1 MKIPK
6 ESGVNLNYL
15 FLIFITF
22 SLIACELGSDY
33 TKSNQNLKNKNGAV
47 SSTSSLA
54 SAAGIDIMK
63 KGGNAFDAIVA
74 TGFTLA
80 VTSPSNGNIGGGG
93 FMVARTAEGEIVTL
107 DFREKAPT
115 LSYETMFLDQEG
127 NYSRN
132 LALLSHKSSG
142 VPGTVDGL
150 LKIFDDYGS
159 GNFTLDEI
167 MSYAIDY
174 AENGHAINKSSAW
187 GFDFY
192 KHLFLEDKG
201 STEIFIKN
209 YSLEMR
215 QLKEDVQNETIPEE
229 EYIKKMRDIK
239 EWNEGDII
247 VQKDLAKTLKRIA
260 TNGRDG
266 FYDGETADLI
276 VSEMKAN
283 NGLISHDDLNEYS
296 SVYREPIVGSYRGY
310 TIISMGPPS
319 SGGPLIIQMLNM
331 LENFDVSSMTRNS
344 TEFVHML
351 TEIQRLAYADRAIH
365 LGDPD
370 FYPSPVP
377 MLISKDYAKKRL
389 ELVSMDKATP
399 STDIA
404 AGSTIPE
411 SMETTHYSAM
421 DKFGNTVGITTTIN
435 LSYGNKKIV
444 DGAGFLLNNEM
455 DDFASS
461 PGSQN
466 AFGLIGYEANSIKP
480 AKRPLSSMSPTI
492 VLNPEGEPLMTI
504 GAAGGSRIITTVLQV
519 IISVIDHKLN
529 VQEAISLGRTHSQ
542 WIPDVIRYEGK
553 NKMNTEFNQFLPS
566 LSTKQIED
574 LKSLNH
580 KFEDGN
586 VENGIYYLARA
597 HGIMYKDGQFI
608 TGVDWRGNGEISDG
622 ITY

>member
-1 MKIPK
+1 MKKI
-6 ESGVNLNYL
+6 LNSL
-15 FLIFITF
+15 FLSMFML
-22 SLIACELGSDY
+22 SLMACKFGSDY
-33 TKSNQNLKNKNGAV
+33 TQTSQNLENKNGAV
-47 SSTSSLA
+47 SSTSRLA

-93 FMVARTAEGEIVTL
+93 FMVARTANGEIVTL

-115 LSYETMFLDQEG
+115 LSYETMFLDENG

-150 LKIFDDYGS
+150 IKIFDDYGS

-167 MSYAIDY
+167 LSYAIDY
-174 AENGHAINKSSAW
+174 AENGHAINKSSAF

-201 STEIFIKN
+201 STEVFIKD

-215 QLKEDVQNETIPEE
+215 QLQEDVSNGTIPEE
-229 EYIKKMRDIK
+229 EYIKKMRQLNQ
-239 EWNEGDII
+239 WNEGDII
-247 VQKDLAKTLKRIA
+247 VQKDLAETLKRIA
-260 TNGRDG
+260 LNGRDG
-266 FYDGETADLI
+266 FYEGKTADLI
-276 VSEMKAN
+276 VNEMKLN
-283 NGLISHDDLNEYS
+283 NGLISHDDLKEYN
-296 SVYREPIVGSYRGY
+296 SVYREPIVGNYRGH

-331 LENFDVSSMTRNS
+331 LENFEVQAMKRNS

-389 ELVSMDKATP
+389 GLISMDKATP
-399 STDIA
+399 SSEIA
-404 AGSTIPE
+404 AGSTTPE

-435 LSYGNKKIV
+435 LSFGNKKIV

-492 VLNPEGEPLMTI
+492 VLNPEGESLMTI

-519 IISVIDHKLN
+519 IISVVDHKLN
-529 VQEAISLGRTHSQ
+529 VQEAINLGRTHSQ
-542 WIPDVIRYEGK
+542 WIPDVIRYEGI
-553 NKMNTEFNQFLPS
+553 NDMNTKSNEFLPS
-566 LSTKQIED
+566 LSTKQIDE
-574 LKSLNH
+574 LKNLNH
-580 KFEDGN
+580 RFEDGN

-597 HGIMYKDGQFI
+597 HGIMYKDGQFT

>member
-1 MKIPK
+1 MKK
-6 ESGVNLNYL
+6 NLNYL
-15 FLIFITF
+15 FLILATF

-33 TKSNQNLKNKNGAV
+33 TKTNQNLKNKNGAV

-150 LKIFDDYGS
+150 IRIFNDYGS

-167 MSYAIDY
+167 LSYAIDY

-209 YSLEMR
+209 YSLEKR
-215 QLKEDVQNETIPEE
+215 QLQEDVQNETIPEE

-260 TNGRDG
+260 RNGRDG
-266 FYDGETADLI
+266 FYEGKTADFI

-283 NGLISHDDLNEYS
+283 NGLITYEDLKEYN
-296 SVYREPIVGSYRGY
+296 SVYRKPVIGSYRGY

-421 DKFGNTVGITTTIN
+421 DKLGNTVGITTTIN

-492 VLNPEGEPLMTI
+492 VLTPEGEPLMTI

-519 IISVIDHKLN
+519 IISVIDHNLS
-529 VQEAISLGRTHSQ
+529 VQDAINLGRTHSQ

-566 LSTKQIED
+566 LSEKQISELEELD
-574 LKSLNH
+574 H

-586 VENGIYYLARA
+586 VENGMYYLARA
-597 HGIMYKDGQFI
+597 HGIMFKKGQFF

>member
-1 MKIPK
+1 MKK
-6 ESGVNLNYL
+6 NLNYL

-33 TKSNQNLKNKNGAV
+33 TKTNQNLNNKNGAV

-63 KGGNAFDAIVA
+63 KGGNAFDAVVA
-74 TGFTLA
+74 TGFCLA

-150 LKIFDDYGS
+150 IRIFNDYGS

-167 MSYAIDY
+167 LSYAIDY
-174 AENGHAINKSSAW
+174 AENGHTINKSSAW

-215 QLKEDVQNETIPEE
+215 QLQEDVQNETIPEE

-266 FYDGETADLI
+266 FYEGETADLI

-283 NGLISHDDLNEYS
+283 NGLITYEDLKEYN
-296 SVYREPIVGSYRGY
+296 SVYRKPIIGTYRGY
-310 TIISMGPPS
+310 NIISMGPPS

-331 LENFDVSSMTRNS
+331 LENFDVASMTRNS
-344 TEFVHML
+344 TEFVHLL

-404 AGSTIPE
+404 AGSTIRE

-421 DKFGNTVGITTTIN
+421 DKLGNIVGITTTIN

-492 VLNPEGEPLMTI
+492 VLTPEGEPLMTI
-504 GAAGGSRIITTVLQV
+504 GAAGGSRIITTVLQI
-519 IISVIDHKLN
+519 IISVVDHNLS
-529 VQEAISLGRTHSQ
+529 VQDAINLGRTHSQ

-566 LSTKQIED
+566 LSEKQISELEKLD
-574 LKSLNH
+574 H

-586 VENGIYYLARA
+586 VESGMYYLARA
-597 HGIMYKDGQFI
+597 HGIMYKNGQFF

>member
-1 MKIPK
+1 MFM
-6 ESGVNLNYL
+6 L
-15 FLIFITF
+15 
-22 SLIACELGSDY
+22 SLMACKFGSDY
-33 TKSNQNLKNKNGAV
+33 TQTNQNLENKNGAV
-47 SSTSSLA
+47 SSTSRLA

-93 FMVARTAEGEIVTL
+93 FMVARTANGEIVTL

-115 LSYETMFLDQEG
+115 LSYETMFLDENG

-150 LKIFDDYGS
+150 IKIFNDYGS
-159 GNFTLDEI
+159 GNFTLNEI
-167 MSYAIDY
+167 LSYAIEY
-174 AENGHAINKSSAW
+174 AENGHAINKSSAF

-201 STEIFIKN
+201 STEVFIKD

-215 QLKEDVQNETIPEE
+215 QLQEDVSNGTIPEE
-229 EYIKKMRDIK
+229 EYIKKMR
-239 EWNEGDII
+239 ELNQWNEGDVI
-247 VQKDLAKTLKRIA
+247 VQKDLAETLKRIA
-260 TNGRDG
+260 LNGRDG
-266 FYDGETADLI
+266 FYEGKTADLI
-276 VSEMKAN
+276 VNEMKLN
-283 NGLISHDDLNEYS
+283 NGLISHDDLKEYN
-296 SVYREPIVGSYRGY
+296 SVYREPIVGNYRGH

-331 LENFDVSSMTRNS
+331 LENFEVQAMKRNS

-389 ELVSMDKATP
+389 GLISMDKATP
-399 STDIA
+399 SSEIA
-404 AGSTIPE
+404 AGSTTPE

-435 LSYGNKKIV
+435 LSFGNKKIV

-492 VLNPEGEPLMTI
+492 VLNPEGESLMTI

-519 IISVIDHKLN
+519 IISVVDHKLN
-529 VQEAISLGRTHSQ
+529 VQEAINLGRTHSQ
-542 WIPDVIRYEGK
+542 WIPDVIRYEGI
-553 NKMNTEFNQFLPS
+553 NDMNTKSNEFLPS
-566 LSTKQIED
+566 LSTKQIDE
-574 LKSLNH
+574 LKNLNH
-580 KFEDGN
+580 RFEDGN

-597 HGIMYKDGQFI
+597 HGIMYKDGQFT

>member
-1 MKIPK
+1 MKK
-6 ESGVNLNYL
+6 NLNYL
-15 FLIFITF
+15 FLIFITL
-22 SLIACELGSDY
+22 SLIACEFGSDY
-33 TKSNQNLKNKNGAV
+33 TKTNQNLNNKNGAV
-47 SSTSSLA
+47 SSTSRLA
-54 SAAGIDIMK
+54 SAAGVDIMK

-93 FMVARTAEGEIVTL
+93 FMVARTANGEIVTL

-115 LSYETMFLDQEG
+115 LSYETMFLDENG

-150 LKIFDDYGS
+150 LRIFDDYGS
-159 GNFTLDEI
+159 GNFTIEEI
-167 MSYAIDY
+167 LSYSIDY
-174 AENGHAINKSSAW
+174 AENGHAINKSSAF

-201 STEIFIKN
+201 STDIFIKD

-215 QLKEDVQNETIPEE
+215 QLQEDVLNGTIPQE
-229 EYIKKMRDIK
+229 EYINKMRLLKQWD
-239 EWNEGDII
+239 EGDII
-247 VQKDLAKTLKRIA
+247 VQKDLAETLKRIA
-260 TNGRDG
+260 TDGRDG
-266 FYDGETADLI
+266 FYKGKTADLI
-276 VSEMKAN
+276 VNEMKAN
-283 NGLISHDDLNEYS
+283 NGLISHDDLKEYN

-331 LENFDVSSMTRNS
+331 LENFDVASMKRNS
-344 TEFVHML
+344 SEFVHML

-377 MLISKDYAKKRL
+377 MLISKEYAKKRL
-389 ELVSMDKATP
+389 GLVSMDKATP
-399 STDIA
+399 STEIA
-404 AGSTIPE
+404 AGNTTPE

-529 VQEAISLGRTHSQ
+529 VQEAINLGRTHSQ
-542 WIPDVIRYEGK
+542 WIPDVIRYEGE
-553 NKMNTEFNQFLPS
+553 NRMNTEFNQFLPS

>member
-1 MKIPK
+1 MFM
-6 ESGVNLNYL
+6 L
-15 FLIFITF
+15 
-22 SLIACELGSDY
+22 SLMACKFGSDY
-33 TKSNQNLKNKNGAV
+33 TQTIQNLDNRNGAV
-47 SSTSSLA
+47 SSTSRLA

-93 FMVARTAEGEIVTL
+93 FMVARTANGEIVTL

-115 LSYETMFLDQEG
+115 LSYETMFLDENG

-132 LALLSHKSSG
+132 LALFSHKSSG

-150 LKIFDDYGS
+150 IKIFNDYGS
-159 GNFTLDEI
+159 GNFTLNEI
-167 MSYAIDY
+167 LSYAIEY
-174 AENGHAINKSSAW
+174 AENGHAINKSSAF

-201 STEIFIKN
+201 STEVFIKD

-215 QLKEDVQNETIPEE
+215 QLQEDVSNGTIPEE
-229 EYIKKMRDIK
+229 EYIKKMRQINQ
-239 EWNEGDII
+239 WNEGDVI
-247 VQKDLAKTLKRIA
+247 VQKDLAETLKRIA
-260 TNGRDG
+260 LNGRDG
-266 FYDGETADLI
+266 FYEGKTADLI
-276 VSEMKAN
+276 VNEMKLN
-283 NGLISHDDLNEYS
+283 NGLISHEDLKEYN
-296 SVYREPIVGSYRGY
+296 SVYREPIVGNYRGH

-331 LENFDVSSMTRNS
+331 LENFEVQAMKRNS

-389 ELVSMDKATP
+389 GLISMDKATP
-399 STDIA
+399 SSEIA
-404 AGSTIPE
+404 AGSTTPE

-435 LSYGNKKIV
+435 LSFGNKKIV

-492 VLNPEGEPLMTI
+492 VLNPEGESLMTI

-519 IISVIDHKLN
+519 IISVVDHKLN
-529 VQEAISLGRTHSQ
+529 VQEAINLGRTHSQ
-542 WIPDVIRYEGK
+542 WIPDVIRYEGV
-553 NKMNTEFNQFLPS
+553 NDMNTKFNEFLPS
-566 LSTKQIED
+566 LSTKQIDE
-574 LKSLNH
+574 LKNLNH
-580 KFEDGN
+580 RFEDGN

-597 HGIMYKDGQFI
+597 HGIMYKDGQFT

>member
-1 MKIPK
+1 MEIILKK
-6 ESGVNLNYL
+6 TS
-15 FLIFITF
+15 LILIAI

-33 TKSNQNLKNKNGAV
+33 PLANNNEENRNGAV
-47 SSTSSLA
+47 SSTSNLA
-54 SAAGIDIMK
+54 SEAGIDIMK

-80 VTSPSNGNIGGGG
+80 VTSPANGNIGGGG
-93 FMVARTAEGEIVTL
+93 FMVARTADGEIISL

-115 LSYETMFLDQEG
+115 LSYETMFLDQDG
-127 NYSRN
+127 KYSRN
-132 LALLSHKSSG
+132 LALLSHQSSG

-150 LKIFDDYGS
+150 IKIFNDYGS
-159 GNFTLDEI
+159 GNFTLQEI
-167 MSYAIDY
+167 LSYAIDY
-174 AENGHAINKSSAW
+174 AENGHAINKSSAF

-192 KHLFLEDKG
+192 KHFFLEDVG
-201 STEIFIKN
+201 STEIFIKD

-215 QLKEDVQNETIPEE
+215 QLQEDVLNGTIPEE
-229 EYIKKMRDIK
+229 EYIKKMRALDQ
-239 EWNEGDII
+239 WNQGDII
-247 VQKDLAKTLKRIA
+247 YQKDLAETLKRIA
-260 TNGRDG
+260 KNGRDG
-266 FYDGETADLI
+266 FYKGETADLI
-276 VSEMKAN
+276 VDEMKSN
-283 NGLISHDDLNEYS
+283 NGLISHADLEEYN
-296 SVYREPIVGSYRGY
+296 SVYRDPIIGNYRGF
-310 TIISMGPPS
+310 TIASMGPPS

-331 LENFDVSSMTRNS
+331 LENFDVSSMKRNS
-344 TEFVHML
+344 TQFVHML

-370 FYPSPVP
+370 FYPSPIP
-377 MLISKDYAKKRL
+377 MLVSKDYAKKRL
-389 ELVSMDKATP
+389 GLVSMDKATP
-399 STDIA
+399 SEEIA
-404 AGSTIPE
+404 AGKSIPE

-421 DKFGNTVGITTTIN
+421 DSFGNTVGITTTIN

-455 DDFASS
+455 DDFATS
-461 PGSQN
+461 PGVQN

-492 VLNPEGEPLMTI
+492 VLDPDGKPLMTI

-519 IISVIDHKLN
+519 IISVVDHNLN
-529 VQEAISLGRTHSQ
+529 VQDAINLGRTHSQ

-553 NKMNTEFNQFLPS
+553 NNLIEESNKFLPS
-566 LSTKQIED
+566 LSSKQIDE
-574 LKSLNH
+574 LKMLNH

-586 VENGIYYLARA
+586 VENGNYFIARA
-597 HGIMYKDGQFI
+597 HGIMYKNGQFF

>member
-1 MKIPK
+1 MKK
-6 ESGVNLNYL
+6 NLNYL
-15 FLIFITF
+15 FLILATF

-33 TKSNQNLKNKNGAV
+33 TKTNQNLKNKNGAV

-150 LKIFDDYGS
+150 IRIFNDYGS

-167 MSYAIDY
+167 LSYAIDY

-215 QLKEDVQNETIPEE
+215 QLQEDVQNETIPEE
-229 EYIKKMRDIK
+229 EYIKKMRDIN

-260 TNGRDG
+260 INGRDG
-266 FYDGETADLI
+266 FYEGETADLI

-283 NGLISHDDLNEYS
+283 NGLITHEDLKEYN
-296 SVYREPIVGSYRGY
+296 SVYRKPIIGSYRGY

-331 LENFDVSSMTRNS
+331 LENFDVASMTRNS

-421 DKFGNTVGITTTIN
+421 DKLGNTVGITTTIN

-492 VLNPEGEPLMTI
+492 VLTPEGEPLMTI

-519 IISVIDHKLN
+519 IISVVDHNLP
-529 VQEAISLGRTHSQ
+529 VQDAINLGRTHSQ

-566 LSTKQIED
+566 LSEKQISELEELD
-574 LKSLNH
+574 H

-586 VENGIYYLARA
+586 VESGMYYLARA
-597 HGIMYKDGQFI
+597 HGIMYKKGQFF

>member
-1 MKIPK
+1 MKK
-6 ESGVNLNYL
+6 NLNYL
-15 FLIFITF
+15 FLILATF

-33 TKSNQNLKNKNGAV
+33 TKTNQNLKNKNGAV

-150 LKIFDDYGS
+150 IRIFNDYGS

-167 MSYAIDY
+167 LSYAIDY

-215 QLKEDVQNETIPEE
+215 QLQEDVQNETIPEE

-247 VQKDLAKTLKRIA
+247 VQTDLAKTLKRIA

-266 FYDGETADLI
+266 FYEGETADLI

-283 NGLISHDDLNEYS
+283 NGLITYEDLKEYN
-296 SVYREPIVGSYRGY
+296 SVYRKPVIGSYRGY

-421 DKFGNTVGITTTIN
+421 DKLGNTVGITTTIN

-492 VLNPEGEPLMTI
+492 VLSPEGEPLMTI

-519 IISVIDHKLN
+519 IISVVDHNLS
-529 VQEAISLGRTHSQ
+529 VQDAINLGRTHSQ

-566 LSTKQIED
+566 LSEKQISELEELD
-574 LKSLNH
+574 H

-586 VENGIYYLARA
+586 VESGMYYLARA
-597 HGIMYKDGQFI
+597 HGIMYKKGQFF

>member
-1 MKIPK
+1 MFM
-6 ESGVNLNYL
+6 L
-15 FLIFITF
+15 
-22 SLIACELGSDY
+22 SLMACKFGSDY
-33 TKSNQNLKNKNGAV
+33 TQTSQNLENKNGAV
-47 SSTSSLA
+47 SSTSRLA

-93 FMVARTAEGEIVTL
+93 FMVARTANGEIITL

-115 LSYETMFLDQEG
+115 LSYETMFLDENG

-150 LKIFDDYGS
+150 IKIFNDYGS
-159 GNFTLDEI
+159 GNFTLNEI
-167 MSYAIDY
+167 LSYAIEY
-174 AENGHAINKSSAW
+174 AENGHAINKSSAF

-201 STEIFIKN
+201 STEVFIKD

-215 QLKEDVQNETIPEE
+215 QLQEDVSNGTIPEE
-229 EYIKKMRDIK
+229 EYIKKMRQLNQ
-239 EWNEGDII
+239 WNEGDII
-247 VQKDLAKTLKRIA
+247 VQKDLAETLKRIA
-260 TNGRDG
+260 LNGRDG
-266 FYDGETADLI
+266 FYEGKTADLI
-276 VSEMKAN
+276 VNEMKLN
-283 NGLISHDDLNEYS
+283 NGLISHDDLKEYN
-296 SVYREPIVGSYRGY
+296 SVYREPIVGNYRGH

-331 LENFDVSSMTRNS
+331 LENFEVQAMKRNS

-389 ELVSMDKATP
+389 GLISMDKATP
-399 STDIA
+399 SSEIA
-404 AGSTIPE
+404 AGSTTPE

-435 LSYGNKKIV
+435 LSFGNKKIV

-492 VLNPEGEPLMTI
+492 VLNPEGESLMTI

-519 IISVIDHKLN
+519 IISVVDHKLN
-529 VQEAISLGRTHSQ
+529 VQEAINLGRTHSQ
-542 WIPDVIRYEGK
+542 WIPDVIRYEGV
-553 NKMNTEFNQFLPS
+553 NDMNTKSNEFLPS
-566 LSTKQIED
+566 LSAKQIDE
-574 LKSLNH
+574 LKNLNH
-580 KFEDGN
+580 RFEDGN

-597 HGIMYKDGQFI
+597 HGIMYKDGQFT

>member
-1 MKIPK
+1 M
-6 ESGVNLNYL
+6 L
-15 FLIFITF
+15 
-22 SLIACELGSDY
+22 SLMACKFGSDY
-33 TKSNQNLKNKNGAV
+33 TQTSQNIENKNGAV
-47 SSTSSLA
+47 SSTSRLA

-93 FMVARTAEGEIVTL
+93 FMVARTANGEIVTL

-115 LSYETMFLDQEG
+115 LSYETMFLDENG

-150 LKIFDDYGS
+150 IKIFDDYGS

-167 MSYAIDY
+167 LSYAIDY
-174 AENGHAINKSSAW
+174 AENGHAINKSSAF

-201 STEIFIKN
+201 STEVFIKD

-215 QLKEDVQNETIPEE
+215 QLQEDVSNGTIPEE
-229 EYIKKMRDIK
+229 EYIKKMRQLNQ
-239 EWNEGDII
+239 WNEGDII
-247 VQKDLAKTLKRIA
+247 VQKDLAETLKRIA
-260 TNGRDG
+260 LNGRDG
-266 FYDGETADLI
+266 FYEGKTADLI
-276 VSEMKAN
+276 VNEMKLN
-283 NGLISHDDLNEYS
+283 NGLISHDDLKEYN
-296 SVYREPIVGSYRGY
+296 SVYREPIVGNYRGH

-331 LENFDVSSMTRNS
+331 LENFEVQAMKRNS

-389 ELVSMDKATP
+389 GLISMDKATP
-399 STDIA
+399 SSEIA
-404 AGSTIPE
+404 AGSTTPE

-435 LSYGNKKIV
+435 LSFGNKKIV

-492 VLNPEGEPLMTI
+492 VLNPEGESLMTI

-519 IISVIDHKLN
+519 IISVVDHKLN
-529 VQEAISLGRTHSQ
+529 VQEAINLGRTHSQ
-542 WIPDVIRYEGK
+542 WIPDVIRYEGI
-553 NKMNTEFNQFLPS
+553 NDMNTKSNEFLPS
-566 LSTKQIED
+566 LSTKQIDE
-574 LKSLNH
+574 LKNLNH
-580 KFEDGN
+580 RFEDGN

-597 HGIMYKDGQFI
+597 HGIMYKDGQFT

>member
-1 MKIPK
+1 MKK
-6 ESGVNLNYL
+6 NLNYL
-15 FLIFITF
+15 FLILATF

-33 TKSNQNLKNKNGAV
+33 KKANQNLKNKNGAV

-93 FMVARTAEGEIVTL
+93 FMVAITAAGEIVTL

-150 LKIFDDYGS
+150 IRIFNDYGS

-167 MSYAIDY
+167 LSYAIDY
-174 AENGHAINKSSAW
+174 AENGHAVNKSSAW

-266 FYDGETADLI
+266 FYKGETADLI
-276 VSEMKAN
+276 VKEMKAN
-283 NGLISHDDLNEYS
+283 NGLITYEDLKEYN
-296 SVYREPIVGSYRGY
+296 SVYRKPIVGNYRGY

-421 DKFGNTVGITTTIN
+421 DKLGNTVGITTTIN

-492 VLNPEGEPLMTI
+492 VLTPEGEPLMTI

-519 IISVIDHKLN
+519 IISVVDHNLS
-529 VQEAISLGRTHSQ
+529 VQDAINLGRTHSQ

-566 LSTKQIED
+566 LSEKQISELED
-574 LKSLNH
+574 LDH

-586 VENGIYYLARA
+586 VESGMYYLARA
-597 HGIMYKDGQFI
+597 HGIMYKNGQFL

>member
-1 MKIPK
+1 MKK
-6 ESGVNLNYL
+6 NLNYL
-15 FLIFITF
+15 LLILSTF

-33 TKSNQNLKNKNGAV
+33 TKTNQNLKNKNGAV

-150 LKIFDDYGS
+150 IRIFNDYGS

-167 MSYAIDY
+167 LSYAIDY

-215 QLKEDVQNETIPEE
+215 QLQEDVQNETIPEE

-266 FYDGETADLI
+266 FYEGKTADLI

-283 NGLISHDDLNEYS
+283 NGLITYKDLKEYN
-296 SVYREPIVGSYRGY
+296 SVYRKPIIGSYRGY
-310 TIISMGPPS
+310 TMISMGPPS

-377 MLISKDYAKKRL
+377 MLISKNYAKKRL

-421 DKFGNTVGITTTIN
+421 DKLGNTVGITTTIN

-492 VLNPEGEPLMTI
+492 VLSPEGEPLMTI

-519 IISVIDHKLN
+519 IISVVDHNLS
-529 VQEAISLGRTHSQ
+529 VQDAINLGRTHSQ

-566 LSTKQIED
+566 LSEKQISELEELD
-574 LKSLNH
+574 H

-586 VENGIYYLARA
+586 VESGMYYLARA
-597 HGIMYKDGQFI
+597 HGIMYKKGQFF

>member
-1 MKIPK
+1 MKK
-6 ESGVNLNYL
+6 NLNYL
-15 FLIFITF
+15 FLILATF

-33 TKSNQNLKNKNGAV
+33 TKTNQNLKNKNGAV

-150 LKIFDDYGS
+150 IRIFNDYGS

-167 MSYAIDY
+167 LSYAIDY

-215 QLKEDVQNETIPEE
+215 QLQEDVQNETIPEE

-266 FYDGETADLI
+266 FYEGETADLI

-283 NGLISHDDLNEYS
+283 NGLITYEDLKEYN
-296 SVYREPIVGSYRGY
+296 SVYRKPIIGSYRGY

-389 ELVSMDKATP
+389 ELVSMNKATP

-404 AGSTIPE
+404 AGSAIPE

-421 DKFGNTVGITTTIN
+421 DKLGNTVGITTTIN

-492 VLNPEGEPLMTI
+492 VLTPEGEPLMTI

-519 IISVIDHKLN
+519 IISVVDHNLS
-529 VQEAISLGRTHSQ
+529 VQDAINLGRTHSQ

-566 LSTKQIED
+566 LSEKQISELEELD
-574 LKSLNH
+574 H

-586 VENGIYYLARA
+586 VESGMYYLARA
-597 HGIMYKDGQFI
+597 HGIMYKKGQFF

>member
-1 MKIPK
+1 MFM
-6 ESGVNLNYL
+6 L
-15 FLIFITF
+15 
-22 SLIACELGSDY
+22 SLMACKFGSDY
-33 TKSNQNLKNKNGAV
+33 TQTNQNLENKNGAV
-47 SSTSSLA
+47 SSTSRLA

-93 FMVARTAEGEIVTL
+93 FMVARTANGEIVTL

-115 LSYETMFLDQEG
+115 LSYETMFLDENG

-132 LALLSHKSSG
+132 LALFSHKSSG

-150 LKIFDDYGS
+150 IKIFNDYGS
-159 GNFTLDEI
+159 GNFTLNEI
-167 MSYAIDY
+167 LSYAIEY
-174 AENGHAINKSSAW
+174 AENGHAINKSSAF

-201 STEIFIKN
+201 STEVFIKD

-215 QLKEDVQNETIPEE
+215 QLQEDVSNGTIPEE
-229 EYIKKMRDIK
+229 EYIKKMRQINQ
-239 EWNEGDII
+239 WNEGDVI
-247 VQKDLAKTLKRIA
+247 VQKDLAETLKRIA
-260 TNGRDG
+260 LNGRDG
-266 FYDGETADLI
+266 FYEGKTADLI
-276 VSEMKAN
+276 VNEMKLN
-283 NGLISHDDLNEYS
+283 NGLISHEDLKEYN
-296 SVYREPIVGSYRGY
+296 SVYREPIVGNYRGH

-331 LENFDVSSMTRNS
+331 LENFEVQAMKRNS

-389 ELVSMDKATP
+389 GLISMDKATP
-399 STDIA
+399 SSEIA
-404 AGSTIPE
+404 AGSTTPE

-435 LSYGNKKIV
+435 LSFGNKKIV

-492 VLNPEGEPLMTI
+492 VLNPEGESLMTI

-519 IISVIDHKLN
+519 IISVVDHKLN
-529 VQEAISLGRTHSQ
+529 VQEAINLGRTHSQ
-542 WIPDVIRYEGK
+542 WIPDVIRYEGV
-553 NKMNTEFNQFLPS
+553 NNMNAKSNEFLPS
-566 LSTKQIED
+566 LSTKQIDE
-574 LKSLNH
+574 LKNLNH
-580 KFEDGN
+580 RFEDGN

-597 HGIMYKDGQFI
+597 HGIMYKDGQFT

>member
-1 MKIPK
+1 MKIILK
-6 ESGVNLNYL
+6 KTS
-15 FLIFITF
+15 LILIAI

-33 TKSNQNLKNKNGAV
+33 PLANKNKENKNGAV
-47 SSTSSLA
+47 SSTSNLA
-54 SAAGIDIMK
+54 SEAGIDIMK

-80 VTSPSNGNIGGGG
+80 VTSPANGNIGGGG
-93 FMVARTAEGEIVTL
+93 FMVARTADGEIISL

-115 LSYETMFLDQEG
+115 LSYETMFLDQDG
-127 NYSRN
+127 KYSRN
-132 LALLSHKSSG
+132 LALLSHQSSG

-150 LKIFDDYGS
+150 IKIFDDYGS
-159 GNFTLDEI
+159 GNFTLQEI
-167 MSYAIDY
+167 LSYAIDY
-174 AENGHAINKSSAW
+174 AENGHAINKSSAF

-192 KHLFLEDKG
+192 KHFFLEDVG
-201 STEIFIKN
+201 STEIFIKD

-215 QLKEDVQNETIPEE
+215 QLQEDVLNGTIPEE
-229 EYIKKMRDIK
+229 EYIKKMRALDQ
-239 EWNEGDII
+239 WNQGDII
-247 VQKDLAKTLKRIA
+247 YQKDLAETLKRIA
-260 TNGRDG
+260 KNGRDG
-266 FYDGETADLI
+266 FYKGETADLI
-276 VSEMKAN
+276 VDEMKSN
-283 NGLISHDDLNEYS
+283 NGLISHADLEEYN
-296 SVYREPIVGSYRGY
+296 SVYRDPIIGNYRGF
-310 TIISMGPPS
+310 TIASMGPPS

-331 LENFDVSSMTRNS
+331 LENFDVSSMKRNS
-344 TEFVHML
+344 TQFVHML

-370 FYPSPVP
+370 FYPSPIP
-377 MLISKDYAKKRL
+377 MLVSKDYAKKRL
-389 ELVSMDKATP
+389 GLVSMDKATP
-399 STDIA
+399 SEEIA
-404 AGSTIPE
+404 AGKSIPE

-421 DKFGNTVGITTTIN
+421 DSFGNTVGITTTIN

-455 DDFASS
+455 DDFATS
-461 PGSQN
+461 PGVQN

-492 VLNPEGEPLMTI
+492 VLDPDGKPLMTI

-519 IISVIDHKLN
+519 IISVVDHNLN
-529 VQEAISLGRTHSQ
+529 VQDAINLGRTHSQ

-553 NKMNTEFNQFLPS
+553 NNLIEESNKFLPS
-566 LSTKQIED
+566 LSRKQIDE
-574 LKSLNH
+574 LKMLNH

-586 VENGIYYLARA
+586 VENGNYFIARA
-597 HGIMYKDGQFI
+597 HGIMYKNGQFF

>member
-1 MKIPK
+1 M
-6 ESGVNLNYL
+6 L
-15 FLIFITF
+15 
-22 SLIACELGSDY
+22 SLMACKFGSDY
-33 TKSNQNLKNKNGAV
+33 TQTSQNIENKNGAV
-47 SSTSSLA
+47 SSTSRLA

-93 FMVARTAEGEIVTL
+93 FMVARTANGEIVTL

-115 LSYETMFLDQEG
+115 LSYETMFLDENG

-150 LKIFDDYGS
+150 IKIFNDYGS
-159 GNFTLDEI
+159 GNFTLNEI
-167 MSYAIDY
+167 LSYAIDY
-174 AENGHAINKSSAW
+174 AENGHAINKSSAF

-201 STEIFIKN
+201 STEVFIKD

-215 QLKEDVQNETIPEE
+215 QLQEDVSNGTIPEE
-229 EYIKKMRDIK
+229 EYIKKMRQLNQ
-239 EWNEGDII
+239 WNEGDII
-247 VQKDLAKTLKRIA
+247 VQKDLAETLKRIA
-260 TNGRDG
+260 LNGRDG
-266 FYDGETADLI
+266 FYEGKTADLI
-276 VSEMKAN
+276 VNEMKLN
-283 NGLISHDDLNEYS
+283 NGLISHDDLKEYN
-296 SVYREPIVGSYRGY
+296 SVYREPIVGNYRGH

-331 LENFDVSSMTRNS
+331 LENFEVQAMKRNS

-389 ELVSMDKATP
+389 GLISMDKATP
-399 STDIA
+399 SSEIA
-404 AGSTIPE
+404 AGSTTPE

-421 DKFGNTVGITTTIN
+421 DKFGNTVGITTTNN
-435 LSYGNKKIV
+435 LSFGNKKIV

-492 VLNPEGEPLMTI
+492 VLNPEGESLMTI

-519 IISVIDHKLN
+519 IISVVDHKLN
-529 VQEAISLGRTHSQ
+529 VQEAINLGRTHSQ
-542 WIPDVIRYEGK
+542 WIPDVIRYEGI
-553 NKMNTEFNQFLPS
+553 NDMNTKSNEFLPS
-566 LSTKQIED
+566 LSTKQIDE
-574 LKSLNH
+574 LKNLNH
-580 KFEDGN
+580 RFEDGN

-597 HGIMYKDGQFI
+597 HGIMYKDGQFT

>member
-1 MKIPK
+1 MKK
-6 ESGVNLNYL
+6 NLNYL
-15 FLIFITF
+15 FLILATF
-22 SLIACELGSDY
+22 SLIACELSSDY
-33 TKSNQNLKNKNGAV
+33 TKTNQNLKNKNGAV

-150 LKIFDDYGS
+150 IRIFNDYGS
-159 GNFTLDEI
+159 GNFTLNEI
-167 MSYAIDY
+167 LSYAIDY

-215 QLKEDVQNETIPEE
+215 QLQEDVQNETIPEE

-266 FYDGETADLI
+266 FYEGETADLI

-283 NGLISHDDLNEYS
+283 NGLITYEDLKEYN
-296 SVYREPIVGSYRGY
+296 SVYRKPIIGSYRGY

-421 DKFGNTVGITTTIN
+421 DKLGNTVGITTTIN

-492 VLNPEGEPLMTI
+492 VLTPEGEPLMTI

-519 IISVIDHKLN
+519 IISVVDHNLS
-529 VQEAISLGRTHSQ
+529 VQDAINLGRTHSQ

-566 LSTKQIED
+566 LSEKQISELEELD
-574 LKSLNH
+574 H

-586 VENGIYYLARA
+586 VESGMYYLARA
-597 HGIMYKDGQFI
+597 HGIMYKNCLLYTSPSPRD
-608 TGVDWRGNGEISDG
+608 
-622 ITY
+622 

>member
-1 MKIPK
+1 MFM
-6 ESGVNLNYL
+6 L
-15 FLIFITF
+15 
-22 SLIACELGSDY
+22 SLMACKFGSDY
-33 TKSNQNLKNKNGAV
+33 TQTNQNLENKNGAV
-47 SSTSSLA
+47 SSTSRLA

-93 FMVARTAEGEIVTL
+93 FMVARTANGEIVTL

-115 LSYETMFLDQEG
+115 LSYETMFLDENG

-150 LKIFDDYGS
+150 IKIFNDYGS
-159 GNFTLDEI
+159 GNFTLNEI
-167 MSYAIDY
+167 LSYAIEY
-174 AENGHAINKSSAW
+174 AENGHAINKSSAF

-201 STEIFIKN
+201 STEVFIKD

-215 QLKEDVQNETIPEE
+215 QLQEDVSNGTIPEE
-229 EYIKKMRDIK
+229 EYIKKMRQLNQ
-239 EWNEGDII
+239 WNEGDVI
-247 VQKDLAKTLKRIA
+247 VQKDLAETLKRIA
-260 TNGRDG
+260 LNGRDG
-266 FYDGETADLI
+266 FYEGKTADLI
-276 VSEMKAN
+276 VNEMKLN
-283 NGLISHDDLNEYS
+283 NGLISHDDLKEYN
-296 SVYREPIVGSYRGY
+296 SVYREPIVGNYRGH

-331 LENFDVSSMTRNS
+331 LENFEVQAMKRNS

-389 ELVSMDKATP
+389 GLISMDKATP
-399 STDIA
+399 SSEIA
-404 AGSTIPE
+404 AGSTTPE

-435 LSYGNKKIV
+435 LSFGNKKIV

-492 VLNPEGEPLMTI
+492 VLNPEGESLMTI

-519 IISVIDHKLN
+519 IISVVDHKLN
-529 VQEAISLGRTHSQ
+529 VQEAINLGRTHSQ
-542 WIPDVIRYEGK
+542 WIPDVIRYEGV
-553 NKMNTEFNQFLPS
+553 NNMNTKSNEFLPS
-566 LSTKQIED
+566 LSTKQIDE
-574 LKSLNH
+574 LKNLNH
-580 KFEDGN
+580 RFEDGN

-597 HGIMYKDGQFI
+597 HGIMYKDGQFT

>member
-1 MKIPK
+1 MKK
-6 ESGVNLNYL
+6 NLNYL
-15 FLIFITF
+15 LLILSTF

-33 TKSNQNLKNKNGAV
+33 TKTNQNLKNKNGAV

-93 FMVARTAEGEIVTL
+93 FMAARTAEGEIVTL

-150 LKIFDDYGS
+150 IRIFNDYGS

-167 MSYAIDY
+167 LSYAIDY

-260 TNGRDG
+260 INGRDG
-266 FYDGETADLI
+266 FYEGETADLI

-283 NGLISHDDLNEYS
+283 NGLITYKDLKEYN
-296 SVYREPIVGSYRGY
+296 SVYRKPIIGSYRGY

-344 TEFVHML
+344 TEFVHLL

-389 ELVSMDKATP
+389 ELVSMDRATP

-421 DKFGNTVGITTTIN
+421 DKLGNTVGITTTIN

-492 VLNPEGEPLMTI
+492 VLTPEGEPLMTI
-504 GAAGGSRIITTVLQV
+504 GAAGGSRIITTVLQI
-519 IISVIDHKLN
+519 IISVVDHNLS
-529 VQEAISLGRTHSQ
+529 VQDAINLGRTHSQ

-566 LSTKQIED
+566 LSEKQISE
-574 LKSLNH
+574 LEGLNH

-586 VENGIYYLARA
+586 VESGMYYLARA
-597 HGIMYKDGQFI
+597 HGIMYKNGQFF

>member
-1 MKIPK
+1 MKKILK
-6 ESGVNLNYL
+6 KTS
-15 FLIFITF
+15 FIIIAM
-22 SLIACELGSDY
+22 SLIACELESDY
-33 TKSNQNLKNKNGAV
+33 TIVNKNKPNKNGAV

-54 SAAGIDIMK
+54 SKAGIDIMK
-63 KGGNAFDAIVA
+63 RGGNAFDAIVA

-93 FMVARTAEGEIVTL
+93 FMVARTADGEIVSL

-115 LSYETMFLDQEG
+115 MSYETMFLDQDG

-150 LKIFDDYGS
+150 IRILKDYGS
-159 GNFTLDEI
+159 GNFTLQEI
-167 MSYAIDY
+167 LSYAIDY
-174 AENGHAINKSSAW
+174 AENGHPINKSSAF

-192 KHLFLEDKG
+192 KHFFLEDKG
-201 STEIFIKN
+201 STKIFIKD
-209 YSLEMR
+209 YTLEMK
-215 QLKEDVQNETIPEE
+215 QLQEDVLNGTIPEE
-229 EYIKKMRDIK
+229 EYIQKMRSLDQW
-239 EWNEGDII
+239 EQGDII
-247 VQKDLAKTLKRIA
+247 YQKDLAETLKRIA
-260 TNGRDG
+260 ENGRDG
-266 FYDGETADLI
+266 FYKGKTADLI
-276 VSEMKAN
+276 VDEMKAN
-283 NGLISHDDLNEYS
+283 NGLISHKDLEEYN
-296 SVYREPIVGSYRGY
+296 SVYREPIIGNYRGY
-310 TIISMGPPS
+310 TVASMGPPS

-331 LENFDVSSMTRNS
+331 LENFDVASMKRNS
-344 TEFVHML
+344 TQFVHML

-370 FYPSPVP
+370 FYPSPIP
-377 MLISKDYAKKRL
+377 MLVSKDYAKKRL
-389 ELVSMDKATP
+389 GLISMDRATP
-399 STDIA
+399 SEEIA
-404 AGSTIPE
+404 AGNSMPE

-455 DDFASS
+455 DDFATS
-461 PGSQN
+461 PGVQN

-492 VLNPEGEPLMTI
+492 VLDPDGNPLMTV

-519 IISVIDHKLN
+519 IISVIDHNLN
-529 VQEAISLGRTHSQ
+529 VQDAINFGRTHSQ
-542 WIPDVIRYEGK
+542 WIPDVIRYEGE
-553 NKMNTEFNQFLPS
+553 NDLNQEFNKFLPS
-566 LSTKQIED
+566 LSTNQINE
-574 LKSLNH
+574 LKMLNH

-597 HGIMYKDGQFI
+597 HGIMYKNGQFF

-622 ITY
+622 VTY

>member
-1 MKIPK
+1 MEIILKK
-6 ESGVNLNYL
+6 TS
-15 FLIFITF
+15 LILIAI

-33 TKSNQNLKNKNGAV
+33 PLANNNEENRNGAV
-47 SSTSSLA
+47 SSTSNLA
-54 SAAGIDIMK
+54 SEAGIDIMK

-80 VTSPSNGNIGGGG
+80 VTSPANGNIGGGG
-93 FMVARTAEGEIVTL
+93 FMVARTADGEIISL

-115 LSYETMFLDQEG
+115 LSYETMFLDQDG
-127 NYSRN
+127 KYSRN
-132 LALLSHKSSG
+132 LALLSHQSSG

-150 LKIFDDYGS
+150 IKIFNDYGS
-159 GNFTLDEI
+159 GNFTLQEI
-167 MSYAIDY
+167 LSYAIDY
-174 AENGHAINKSSAW
+174 AENGHAINKSSAF

-192 KHLFLEDKG
+192 KHFFLEDVG
-201 STEIFIKN
+201 STKIFIKD

-215 QLKEDVQNETIPEE
+215 QLQEDVLNGTIPEE
-229 EYIKKMRDIK
+229 EYIKKMRALDQ
-239 EWNEGDII
+239 WNQGDII
-247 VQKDLAKTLKRIA
+247 YQKDLAETLKRIA
-260 TNGRDG
+260 KNGRDG
-266 FYDGETADLI
+266 FYKGETADLI
-276 VSEMKAN
+276 VDEMKSN
-283 NGLISHDDLNEYS
+283 NGLISHADLEEYN
-296 SVYREPIVGSYRGY
+296 SVYRDPIIGNYRGF
-310 TIISMGPPS
+310 TIASMGPPS

-331 LENFDVSSMTRNS
+331 LENFDVSSMKRNS
-344 TEFVHML
+344 TQFVHML

-370 FYPSPVP
+370 FYPSPIP
-377 MLISKDYAKKRL
+377 MLVSKDYAKKRL
-389 ELVSMDKATP
+389 GLVSMDKATP
-399 STDIA
+399 SEEIA
-404 AGSTIPE
+404 AGKSIPE

-421 DKFGNTVGITTTIN
+421 DSFGNTVGITTTIN

-455 DDFASS
+455 DDFATS
-461 PGSQN
+461 PGVQN

-492 VLNPEGEPLMTI
+492 VLDPDGKPLMTI

-519 IISVIDHKLN
+519 IISVVDHNLN
-529 VQEAISLGRTHSQ
+529 VQDAINLGRTHSQ

-553 NKMNTEFNQFLPS
+553 NNLIEESNKFLPS
-566 LSTKQIED
+566 LSSKQINE
-574 LKSLNH
+574 LKMLNH

-586 VENGIYYLARA
+586 VENGNYFIARA
-597 HGIMYKDGQFI
+597 HGIMYKNGQFF

>member
-1 MKIPK
+1 MKK
-6 ESGVNLNYL
+6 NLNYL

-150 LKIFDDYGS
+150 IRIFNDYGS

-167 MSYAIDY
+167 LSYAIDY

-215 QLKEDVQNETIPEE
+215 QLQEDVQNETIPEE

-260 TNGRDG
+260 RNGRDG
-266 FYDGETADLI
+266 FYEGKTADFI

-283 NGLISHDDLNEYS
+283 NGLITYEDLKEYN
-296 SVYREPIVGSYRGY
+296 SVYRKPVIGSYRGY

-421 DKFGNTVGITTTIN
+421 DKLGNTVGITTTIN

-492 VLNPEGEPLMTI
+492 VLTPEGEPLMTI

-519 IISVIDHKLN
+519 IISVIDHNLS
-529 VQEAISLGRTHSQ
+529 VQDAINLGRTHSQ

-566 LSTKQIED
+566 LSEKQISELEELD
-574 LKSLNH
+574 H

-586 VENGIYYLARA
+586 VENGMYYLARA
-597 HGIMYKDGQFI
+597 HGIMFKKGQFF

>member
-1 MKIPK
+1 MI
-6 ESGVNLNYL
+6 
-15 FLIFITF
+15 LIAI

-33 TKSNQNLKNKNGAV
+33 PLANNNEENRNGAV
-47 SSTSSLA
+47 SSTSNLA
-54 SAAGIDIMK
+54 SEAGIDIMK

-80 VTSPSNGNIGGGG
+80 VTSPANGNIGGGG
-93 FMVARTAEGEIVTL
+93 FMVARTADGEIISL

-115 LSYETMFLDQEG
+115 LSYETMFLDQDG
-127 NYSRN
+127 KYSRN
-132 LALLSHKSSG
+132 LALLSHQSSG

-150 LKIFDDYGS
+150 IKIFNDYGS
-159 GNFTLDEI
+159 GNFTLQEI
-167 MSYAIDY
+167 LSYAIDY
-174 AENGHAINKSSAW
+174 AENGHAINKSSAF

-192 KHLFLEDKG
+192 KHFFLEDVG
-201 STEIFIKN
+201 STKIFIKD

-215 QLKEDVQNETIPEE
+215 QLQEDVLNGTIPEE
-229 EYIKKMRDIK
+229 EYIKKMRALDQ
-239 EWNEGDII
+239 WNQGDII
-247 VQKDLAKTLKRIA
+247 YQKDLAETLKRIA
-260 TNGRDG
+260 KNGRDG
-266 FYDGETADLI
+266 FYKGETADLI
-276 VSEMKAN
+276 VDEMKSN
-283 NGLISHDDLNEYS
+283 NGLISHEDLEEYN
-296 SVYREPIVGSYRGY
+296 SVYRDPIIGNYRGF
-310 TIISMGPPS
+310 TIASMGPPS

-331 LENFDVSSMTRNS
+331 LENFDVSSMKRNS
-344 TEFVHML
+344 TQFVHML

-370 FYPSPVP
+370 FYPSPIP
-377 MLISKDYAKKRL
+377 MLVSKDYAKKRL
-389 ELVSMDKATP
+389 GLVSMYKATP
-399 STDIA
+399 SEEIA
-404 AGSTIPE
+404 AGKSIPE

-421 DKFGNTVGITTTIN
+421 DSFGNTVGITTTIN

-455 DDFASS
+455 DDFATS
-461 PGSQN
+461 PGVQN

-492 VLNPEGEPLMTI
+492 VLDPDGKPLMTI

-519 IISVIDHKLN
+519 IISVVDHNLN
-529 VQEAISLGRTHSQ
+529 VQDAINLGRTHSQ

-553 NKMNTEFNQFLPS
+553 NNLIEEPNKFLPS
-566 LSTKQIED
+566 LSSKQIDE
-574 LKSLNH
+574 LKMLNH

-586 VENGIYYLARA
+586 VENGNYFIARA
-597 HGIMYKDGQFI
+597 HGIMYKNGQFF

>member
-1 MKIPK
+1 M
-6 ESGVNLNYL
+6 L
-15 FLIFITF
+15 
-22 SLIACELGSDY
+22 SLMACKFGSDY
-33 TKSNQNLKNKNGAV
+33 TQTSQNIENKNGAV
-47 SSTSSLA
+47 SSTSRLA

-93 FMVARTAEGEIVTL
+93 FMVARTANGEIVTL

-115 LSYETMFLDQEG
+115 LSYETMFLDENG

-150 LKIFDDYGS
+150 IKIFNDYGS
-159 GNFTLDEI
+159 GNFTLNEI
-167 MSYAIDY
+167 LSYAIEY
-174 AENGHAINKSSAW
+174 AENGHAINKSSAF

-201 STEIFIKN
+201 STEVFIKD

-215 QLKEDVQNETIPEE
+215 QLQEDVSNGTIPEE
-229 EYIKKMRDIK
+229 EYIKKMR
-239 EWNEGDII
+239 ELNQWNEGDII
-247 VQKDLAKTLKRIA
+247 VQKDLAETLKRIA
-260 TNGRDG
+260 LNGRDG
-266 FYDGETADLI
+266 FYEGKTADLI
-276 VSEMKAN
+276 VNEMKLN
-283 NGLISHDDLNEYS
+283 NGLISHDDLKEYN
-296 SVYREPIVGSYRGY
+296 SVYREPIVGNYRGH

-331 LENFDVSSMTRNS
+331 LENFEVQAMKRNS

-389 ELVSMDKATP
+389 GLISMDKATP
-399 STDIA
+399 SSEIA
-404 AGSTIPE
+404 AGSTTPE

-435 LSYGNKKIV
+435 LSFGNKKIV

-492 VLNPEGEPLMTI
+492 VLNPEGESLMTI

-519 IISVIDHKLN
+519 IISVVDHKLN
-529 VQEAISLGRTHSQ
+529 VQEAINLGRTHSQ
-542 WIPDVIRYEGK
+542 WIPDVIRYEGI
-553 NKMNTEFNQFLPS
+553 NDMNTKSNEFLPS
-566 LSTKQIED
+566 LSTKQIDE
-574 LKSLNH
+574 LKNLNH
-580 KFEDGN
+580 RFEDGN

-597 HGIMYKDGQFI
+597 HGIMYKDGQFT

>member
-1 MKIPK
+1 MFML
-6 ESGVNLNYL
+6 S
-15 FLIFITF
+15 FM
-22 SLIACELGSDY
+22 ACKFGSDY
-33 TKSNQNLKNKNGAV
+33 TQTNQNLENKNGAV
-47 SSTSSLA
+47 SSTSRLA

-93 FMVARTAEGEIVTL
+93 FMVARTANGEIVTL

-115 LSYETMFLDQEG
+115 LSYETMFLDENG

-150 LKIFDDYGS
+150 IKIFNDYGS
-159 GNFTLDEI
+159 GNFTLNEI
-167 MSYAIDY
+167 LSYAIEY
-174 AENGHAINKSSAW
+174 AENGHAINKSSAF

-201 STEIFIKN
+201 STEVFIKD

-215 QLKEDVQNETIPEE
+215 QLQEDVSNGTIPEE
-229 EYIKKMRDIK
+229 EYIKKMRK
-239 EWNEGDII
+239 LNQWNEGDII
-247 VQKDLAKTLKRIA
+247 VQKDLAETLKRIA
-260 TNGRDG
+260 LNGRDG
-266 FYDGETADLI
+266 FYEGKTADLI
-276 VSEMKAN
+276 VNEMKLN
-283 NGLISHDDLNEYS
+283 NGLISHDDLKEYN
-296 SVYREPIVGSYRGY
+296 SVYREPIVGNYRGH

-331 LENFDVSSMTRNS
+331 LENFEVQAMKRNS

-389 ELVSMDKATP
+389 GLISMDKATP
-399 STDIA
+399 SSEIA
-404 AGSTIPE
+404 AGSTTPE

-435 LSYGNKKIV
+435 LSFGNKKIV

-492 VLNPEGEPLMTI
+492 VLNPEGESLMTI

-519 IISVIDHKLN
+519 IISVVDHKLN
-529 VQEAISLGRTHSQ
+529 VQEAINLGRTHSQ
-542 WIPDVIRYEGK
+542 WIPDVIRYEGV
-553 NKMNTEFNQFLPS
+553 NDVNTKSNEFLPS
-566 LSTKQIED
+566 LSTKQIDE
-574 LKSLNH
+574 LKNLNH
-580 KFEDGN
+580 RFEDGN

-597 HGIMYKDGQFI
+597 HGIMYKDGQFT

>member
-1 MKIPK
+1 M
-6 ESGVNLNYL
+6 L
-15 FLIFITF
+15 
-22 SLIACELGSDY
+22 SLMACKFGSDY
-33 TKSNQNLKNKNGAV
+33 TQTSQNIENKNGAV
-47 SSTSSLA
+47 SSTSRLA

-93 FMVARTAEGEIVTL
+93 FMVARTANGEIVTL

-115 LSYETMFLDQEG
+115 LSYETMFLDENG

-150 LKIFDDYGS
+150 IKIFDDYGS

-167 MSYAIDY
+167 LSYAIDY
-174 AENGHAINKSSAW
+174 AENGHAINKSSAF

-201 STEIFIKN
+201 STEVFIKD

-215 QLKEDVQNETIPEE
+215 QLQEDVSNGTIPEE
-229 EYIKKMRDIK
+229 EYIKKMRQLNQ
-239 EWNEGDII
+239 WNEGDII
-247 VQKDLAKTLKRIA
+247 VQKDLAETLKRIA
-260 TNGRDG
+260 LNGRDG
-266 FYDGETADLI
+266 FYEGKTADLI
-276 VSEMKAN
+276 VNEMKLN
-283 NGLISHDDLNEYS
+283 NGLISHDDLKKYN
-296 SVYREPIVGSYRGY
+296 SVYREPIVGNYRGH

-331 LENFDVSSMTRNS
+331 LENFEVQEMKRNS

-389 ELVSMDKATP
+389 GLISMDKATP
-399 STDIA
+399 SSEIA
-404 AGSTIPE
+404 AGSTTPE

-435 LSYGNKKIV
+435 LSFGNKKIV

-492 VLNPEGEPLMTI
+492 VLNPEGESLMTI

-519 IISVIDHKLN
+519 IISVVDHKLN
-529 VQEAISLGRTHSQ
+529 VQEAINLGRTHSQ
-542 WIPDVIRYEGK
+542 WIPDVIRYEGI
-553 NKMNTEFNQFLPS
+553 NDMNTKSNEFLPS
-566 LSTKQIED
+566 LSTKQIDE
-574 LKSLNH
+574 LKNLNH
-580 KFEDGN
+580 RFEDGN

-597 HGIMYKDGQFI
+597 HGIMYKDGQFT

>member
-1 MKIPK
+1 MFM
-6 ESGVNLNYL
+6 L
-15 FLIFITF
+15 
-22 SLIACELGSDY
+22 SLMACKFGSDY
-33 TKSNQNLKNKNGAV
+33 TQTSQNLENKNGAV
-47 SSTSSLA
+47 SSTSRLA

-93 FMVARTAEGEIVTL
+93 FMVARTANGEIVTL

-115 LSYETMFLDQEG
+115 LSYETMFLDENG

-150 LKIFDDYGS
+150 IKIFDDYGS

-167 MSYAIDY
+167 LSYAIDY
-174 AENGHAINKSSAW
+174 AENGHAINKSSAF

-201 STEIFIKN
+201 STEVFIKD

-215 QLKEDVQNETIPEE
+215 QLQEDVSNGTIPEE
-229 EYIKKMRDIK
+229 EYIKKMRQLNQ
-239 EWNEGDII
+239 WNEGDII
-247 VQKDLAKTLKRIA
+247 VQKDLAETLKRIA
-260 TNGRDG
+260 LNGRDG
-266 FYDGETADLI
+266 FYEGKTADLI
-276 VSEMKAN
+276 VNEMKLN
-283 NGLISHDDLNEYS
+283 NGLISHDDLKEYN
-296 SVYREPIVGSYRGY
+296 SVYREPIVGNYRGH

-331 LENFDVSSMTRNS
+331 LENFEVQAMKRNS

-389 ELVSMDKATP
+389 GLISMDKATP
-399 STDIA
+399 SSEIA
-404 AGSTIPE
+404 AGRTIPE

-435 LSYGNKKIV
+435 LSFGNKKIV

-492 VLNPEGEPLMTI
+492 VLNPEGESLMTI

-519 IISVIDHKLN
+519 IISVVDHKLN
-529 VQEAISLGRTHSQ
+529 VQEAINLGRTHSQ
-542 WIPDVIRYEGK
+542 WIPDVIRYEGI
-553 NKMNTEFNQFLPS
+553 NDMNTRSNEFLPS
-566 LSTKQIED
+566 LSTKQIDE
-574 LKSLNH
+574 LKNLNH
-580 KFEDGN
+580 RFEDGN

-597 HGIMYKDGQFI
+597 HGIMYKDGQFT

>member
-1 MKIPK
+1 MKK
-6 ESGVNLNYL
+6 NLNYL
-15 FLIFITF
+15 LLILSTF

-33 TKSNQNLKNKNGAV
+33 TKTNQNLKNKNGAV

-150 LKIFDDYGS
+150 IKIFNDYGS

-167 MSYAIDY
+167 LSYAIDY

-215 QLKEDVQNETIPEE
+215 QLQEDVQNETIPEE

-260 TNGRDG
+260 INGRDG
-266 FYDGETADLI
+266 FYEGETADLI

-283 NGLISHDDLNEYS
+283 NGLITYKDLKEYN
-296 SVYREPIVGSYRGY
+296 SVYRKPIIGSYRGY
-310 TIISMGPPS
+310 TMISMGPPS

-344 TEFVHML
+344 TEFVHLL

-389 ELVSMDKATP
+389 ELVSMDRATP

-421 DKFGNTVGITTTIN
+421 DKLGNTVGITTTIN

-492 VLNPEGEPLMTI
+492 VLTPEGEPLMTI
-504 GAAGGSRIITTVLQV
+504 GAAGGSRIITTVLQI
-519 IISVIDHKLN
+519 IISVVDHNLS
-529 VQEAISLGRTHSQ
+529 VQDAINLGRTHSQ

-566 LSTKQIED
+566 LSEKQISE
-574 LKSLNH
+574 LEGLNH

-586 VENGIYYLARA
+586 VESGMYYLARA
-597 HGIMYKDGQFI
+597 HGIMYKNGQFF

>member
-1 MKIPK
+1 MNK
-6 ESGVNLNYL
+6 NLNYL
-15 FLIFITF
+15 FLIFISL
-22 SLIACELGSDY
+22 SLIACEFGSDY
-33 TKSNQNLKNKNGAV
+33 TKANQNFNNKNGAV
-47 SSTSSLA
+47 SSTSRLA
-54 SAAGIDIMK
+54 SSAGVDIMK

-93 FMVARTAEGEIVTL
+93 FMVARTANGEIVTL

-115 LSYETMFLDQEG
+115 LSYETMFLDENG
-127 NYSRN
+127 DYSRN

-150 LKIFDDYGS
+150 LRIFDDYGS
-159 GNFTLDEI
+159 GNFTIEEI
-167 MSYAIDY
+167 LSYAIDY
-174 AENGHAINKSSAW
+174 AENGHAINKSSAF

-201 STEIFIKN
+201 STDIFIKD

-215 QLKEDVQNETIPEE
+215 QLQEDVLNGTIPEE
-229 EYIKKMRDIK
+229 EYINKMRLLKQWD
-239 EWNEGDII
+239 EGDII
-247 VQKDLAKTLKRIA
+247 IQKDLAETLKRIA
-260 TNGRDG
+260 SDGRDG
-266 FYDGETADLI
+266 FYKGKTADLI
-276 VSEMKAN
+276 VNEMKAN
-283 NGLISHDDLNEYS
+283 NGLISHDDLKEYN

-331 LENFDVSSMTRNS
+331 LENFEIESMKRNS

-377 MLISKDYAKKRL
+377 MLISKNYAKKRL
-389 ELVSMDKATP
+389 GLVSMDKATP
-399 STDIA
+399 STEIA
-404 AGSTIPE
+404 AGNTIPE

-421 DKFGNTVGITTTIN
+421 DKYGNTVGITTTIN

-492 VLNPEGEPLMTI
+492 VLNPEGEPLMTL

-529 VQEAISLGRTHSQ
+529 VQEAINLGRTHSQ
-542 WIPDVIRYEGK
+542 WIPDVIRYEGE
-553 NKMNTEFNQFLPS
+553 NRMNTEFNQFLPS
-566 LSTKQIED
+566 LSSKQIED
-574 LKSLNH
+574 LESLNH

>member
-1 MKIPK
+1 MKK
-6 ESGVNLNYL
+6 NLNYL
-15 FLIFITF
+15 FLILATF
-22 SLIACELGSDY
+22 SLIACELSSDY
-33 TKSNQNLKNKNGAV
+33 TKTNQNLKNKNGAV

-150 LKIFDDYGS
+150 IRIFNDYGS

-167 MSYAIDY
+167 LSYAIDY

-215 QLKEDVQNETIPEE
+215 QLQEDVQNETIPEE

-266 FYDGETADLI
+266 FYEGETADLI

-283 NGLISHDDLNEYS
+283 NGLITYEDLKEYN
-296 SVYREPIVGSYRGY
+296 SVYRKPVIGSYRGY

-421 DKFGNTVGITTTIN
+421 DKLGNTVGITTTIN

-492 VLNPEGEPLMTI
+492 VLTPEGEPLMTI

-519 IISVIDHKLN
+519 IISVVDHNLS
-529 VQEAISLGRTHSQ
+529 VQDAINLGRTHSQ

-566 LSTKQIED
+566 LSEKQISELEELD
-574 LKSLNH
+574 H

-586 VENGIYYLARA
+586 VESGMYYLARA
-597 HGIMYKDGQFI
+597 HGIMYKKGQFF

>member
-1 MKIPK
+1 MKK
-6 ESGVNLNYL
+6 NLNYL

-33 TKSNQNLKNKNGAV
+33 TKTNQNLNNKNGAV

-74 TGFTLA
+74 TGFSLA

-93 FMVARTAEGEIVTL
+93 FMVARTTEGEIVTL

-150 LKIFDDYGS
+150 IRIFNDYGS

-167 MSYAIDY
+167 LSYAIDY
-174 AENGHAINKSSAW
+174 AENGHTINKSSAW

-215 QLKEDVQNETIPEE
+215 QLQEDVQNETIPEE

-266 FYDGETADLI
+266 FYEGETADLI

-283 NGLISHDDLNEYS
+283 NGLITYEDLKEYN
-296 SVYREPIVGSYRGY
+296 SVYRKPIIGTYRGY
-310 TIISMGPPS
+310 NIISMGPPS

-331 LENFDVSSMTRNS
+331 LENFDVASMTRNS
-344 TEFVHML
+344 TEFVHLL

-421 DKFGNTVGITTTIN
+421 DKLGNTVGITTTIN

-492 VLNPEGEPLMTI
+492 VLSPEGEPLMTI
-504 GAAGGSRIITTVLQV
+504 GAAGGSRIITTVLQI
-519 IISVIDHKLN
+519 IISVVDHNLS
-529 VQEAISLGRTHSQ
+529 VQDAINLGRTHSQ

-566 LSTKQIED
+566 LSDKQISELEKLD
-574 LKSLNH
+574 H

-586 VENGIYYLARA
+586 VESGMYYLARA
-597 HGIMYKDGQFI
+597 HGIMYKNGQFF

>member
-1 MKIPK
+1 M
-6 ESGVNLNYL
+6 L
-15 FLIFITF
+15 
-22 SLIACELGSDY
+22 SLVACKFGSDY
-33 TKSNQNLKNKNGAV
+33 TQTNQNLENKNGAV
-47 SSTSSLA
+47 SSTSRLA

-93 FMVARTAEGEIVTL
+93 FMVARTANGEIVTL

-115 LSYETMFLDQEG
+115 LSYETMFLDENG

-150 LKIFDDYGS
+150 IKIFNDYGS
-159 GNFTLDEI
+159 GNFTLNEI
-167 MSYAIDY
+167 LSYAIEY
-174 AENGHAINKSSAW
+174 AENGHAINKSSAF

-201 STEIFIKN
+201 STEVFIKD

-215 QLKEDVQNETIPEE
+215 QLQEDVSNGTIPEE
-229 EYIKKMRDIK
+229 EYIKKMR
-239 EWNEGDII
+239 ELNQWNEGDVI
-247 VQKDLAKTLKRIA
+247 VQKDLAETLKRIA
-260 TNGRDG
+260 LNGRDG
-266 FYDGETADLI
+266 FYEGKTADLI
-276 VSEMKAN
+276 VNEMKLN
-283 NGLISHDDLNEYS
+283 NGLISHEDLKEYN
-296 SVYREPIVGSYRGY
+296 SVYREPIVGNYRGH

-331 LENFDVSSMTRNS
+331 LENFEVQAMKRNS

-389 ELVSMDKATP
+389 GLISMDKATP
-399 STDIA
+399 SSEIA
-404 AGSTIPE
+404 AGSTTPE

-435 LSYGNKKIV
+435 LSFGNKKIV

-492 VLNPEGEPLMTI
+492 VLNPEGESLMTI

-519 IISVIDHKLN
+519 IISVVDHKLN
-529 VQEAISLGRTHSQ
+529 VQEAINLGRTHSQ
-542 WIPDVIRYEGK
+542 WIPDVIRYEGV
-553 NKMNTEFNQFLPS
+553 NDMNTKSNEFLPS
-566 LSTKQIED
+566 LSTKQIDE
-574 LKSLNH
+574 LKNLNH
-580 KFEDGN
+580 RFEDGN

-597 HGIMYKDGQFI
+597 HGIMYKDGQFT

>member
-1 MKIPK
+1 M
-6 ESGVNLNYL
+6 
-15 FLIFITF
+15 

-33 TKSNQNLKNKNGAV
+33 TIVNKNKPNKNGAV

-54 SAAGIDIMK
+54 SKAGIDIMK
-63 KGGNAFDAIVA
+63 RGGNAFDAIVA

-93 FMVARTAEGEIVTL
+93 FMVARTADGEIVSL

-115 LSYETMFLDQEG
+115 MSYETMFLDQDG

-150 LKIFDDYGS
+150 IRILEDYGS
-159 GNFTLDEI
+159 GNFTLQEI
-167 MSYAIDY
+167 LSYAIDY
-174 AENGHAINKSSAW
+174 AENGHPINKSSAF

-192 KHLFLEDKG
+192 KHFFLEDKG
-201 STEIFIKN
+201 STKIFIKD
-209 YSLEMR
+209 YTLEMK
-215 QLKEDVQNETIPEE
+215 QLQEDVLNGTIPEE
-229 EYIKKMRDIK
+229 EYIQKMRSLDQW
-239 EWNEGDII
+239 EQGDII
-247 VQKDLAKTLKRIA
+247 YQKDLAETLKRIA
-260 TNGRDG
+260 ENGRDG
-266 FYDGETADLI
+266 FYKGKTADLI
-276 VSEMKAN
+276 VDEMKAN
-283 NGLISHDDLNEYS
+283 NGLISHKDLEEYN
-296 SVYREPIVGSYRGY
+296 SVYREPIIGNYRGY
-310 TIISMGPPS
+310 TVASMGPPS

-331 LENFDVSSMTRNS
+331 LENFDVASMKRNS
-344 TEFVHML
+344 TQFVHML

-370 FYPSPVP
+370 FYPSPIP
-377 MLISKDYAKKRL
+377 MLVSKDYAKKRL
-389 ELVSMDKATP
+389 GLISMDRATP
-399 STDIA
+399 SEEIA
-404 AGSTIPE
+404 AGNSVPE

-455 DDFASS
+455 DDFATS
-461 PGSQN
+461 PGVQN

-492 VLNPEGEPLMTI
+492 VLDPDGTPLMTV

-519 IISVIDHKLN
+519 IISVIDHNLN
-529 VQEAISLGRTHSQ
+529 VQDAINFGRTHSQ
-542 WIPDVIRYEGK
+542 WIPDVIRYEGV
-553 NKMNTEFNQFLPS
+553 NDSNEEFNKFLPS
-566 LSTKQIED
+566 LSTNQINE
-574 LKSLNH
+574 LKMLNH

-597 HGIMYKDGQFI
+597 HGIMYKNGQFF

-622 ITY
+622 VTY

>member
-1 MKIPK
+1 M
-6 ESGVNLNYL
+6 L
-15 FLIFITF
+15 
-22 SLIACELGSDY
+22 SLMACKFGSDY
-33 TKSNQNLKNKNGAV
+33 TQTSQNIENKNGAV
-47 SSTSSLA
+47 SSTSRLA

-93 FMVARTAEGEIVTL
+93 FMVARTANGEIVTL

-115 LSYETMFLDQEG
+115 LSYETMFLDENG

-132 LALLSHKSSG
+132 LALFSHKSSG

-150 LKIFDDYGS
+150 IKIFDDYGS
-159 GNFTLDEI
+159 GNFTLDQI
-167 MSYAIDY
+167 LSYAIEY
-174 AENGHAINKSSAW
+174 AENGHAINKSSAF

-201 STEIFIKN
+201 STEVFIKD

-215 QLKEDVQNETIPEE
+215 QLQEDVSNGTIPEE
-229 EYIKKMRDIK
+229 EYIKKMRQLNQ
-239 EWNEGDII
+239 WNEGDII
-247 VQKDLAKTLKRIA
+247 VQKDLAETLKRIA
-260 TNGRDG
+260 LNGRDG
-266 FYDGETADLI
+266 FYEGKTADLI
-276 VSEMKAN
+276 VNEMKLN
-283 NGLISHDDLNEYS
+283 NGLISHDDLKEYN
-296 SVYREPIVGSYRGY
+296 SVYREPIVGNYRGH

-331 LENFDVSSMTRNS
+331 LENFEVQAMKRNS

-389 ELVSMDKATP
+389 GLISMDKATP
-399 STDIA
+399 SSEIA

-435 LSYGNKKIV
+435 LSFGNKKIV

-492 VLNPEGEPLMTI
+492 VLNPEGESLMTI

-519 IISVIDHKLN
+519 IISVVDHKLN
-529 VQEAISLGRTHSQ
+529 VQEAINLGRTHSQ
-542 WIPDVIRYEGK
+542 WIPDVIRYEGI
-553 NKMNTEFNQFLPS
+553 NDMNTKSNEFLPS
-566 LSTKQIED
+566 LSTKQIDE
-574 LKSLNH
+574 LKNLNH
-580 KFEDGN
+580 RFEDGN

-597 HGIMYKDGQFI
+597 HGIMYKDGQFT

>member
-1 MKIPK
+1 MFM
-6 ESGVNLNYL
+6 L
-15 FLIFITF
+15 
-22 SLIACELGSDY
+22 SLVACKFGSDY
-33 TKSNQNLKNKNGAV
+33 TQTSQNLENKNGAV
-47 SSTSSLA
+47 SSTSRLA

-93 FMVARTAEGEIVTL
+93 FMVARTANGEIVTL

-115 LSYETMFLDQEG
+115 LSYETMFLDENG

-132 LALLSHKSSG
+132 LALFSHKSSG

-150 LKIFDDYGS
+150 IKIFNDYGS
-159 GNFTLDEI
+159 GNFTLNEI
-167 MSYAIDY
+167 LSYAIDY
-174 AENGHAINKSSAW
+174 AENGHAINKSSAF

-201 STEIFIKN
+201 STEVFIKD

-215 QLKEDVQNETIPEE
+215 QLQEDVSNGTIPEE
-229 EYIKKMRDIK
+229 EYIKKMR
-239 EWNEGDII
+239 ELNQWNEGDVI
-247 VQKDLAKTLKRIA
+247 VQKDLAETLKRIA
-260 TNGRDG
+260 LNGRDG
-266 FYDGETADLI
+266 FYEGKTADLI
-276 VSEMKAN
+276 VNEMKLN
-283 NGLISHDDLNEYS
+283 NGLISHEDLKEYN
-296 SVYREPIVGSYRGY
+296 SVYREPIVGNYRGH

-331 LENFDVSSMTRNS
+331 LENFEVQAMKRNS

-389 ELVSMDKATP
+389 GLISMDKATP
-399 STDIA
+399 SSEIA
-404 AGSTIPE
+404 AGSTTPE

-435 LSYGNKKIV
+435 LSFGNKKIV

-492 VLNPEGEPLMTI
+492 VLNPEGESLMTI

-519 IISVIDHKLN
+519 IISVVDHKLN
-529 VQEAISLGRTHSQ
+529 VQEAINLGRTHSQ
-542 WIPDVIRYEGK
+542 WIPDVIRYEGV
-553 NKMNTEFNQFLPS
+553 NDVNTKSNEFLPS
-566 LSTKQIED
+566 LSTKQIDE
-574 LKSLNH
+574 LKNLNH
-580 KFEDGN
+580 RFEDGN

-597 HGIMYKDGQFI
+597 HGIMYKDGQFT